1 MPRLMLMTSRWGRLS
16 KPPTP
21 FQSGLL
27 PAKSSRWGR
36 LAKSPRCETTTRRI
50 NVLFT
55 LMSANTSE
63 AVRTVTL
70 DMGCVHWAG
79 YLGVW

>member
-1 MPRLMLMTSRWGRLS
+1 
-16 KPPTP
+16 
-21 FQSGLL
+21 
-27 PAKSSRWGR
+27 
-36 LAKSPRCETTTRRI
+36 
-50 NVLFT
+50 LFT